1 MKYMALVLSSC
12 FLIACGGGG
21 GGGGGS
27 GGSEG
32 SGGASASA
40 LAAVSLAK
48 YAGAWSFCYGHD
60 QETLTIADAG
70 NGGYS
75 TTLTQK
81 VFAGDRCADPVVATG
96 SYGQP
101 MTTMVGI
108 RTVPNAIIAMIGGTV
123 VDTVD
128 LVTVKAATA
137 HFAWTDSSG
146 LPLGAYDGVTTTATF
161 AYSGDSVTLTRHA
174 VNGETTQ
181 GALLLRKGTMYTLQS
196 DAGSTTH
203 FSVTGQYTQ

>member
-27 GGSEG
+27 GGSGG

-40 LAAVSLAK
+40 LAAISLAK

-60 QETLTIADAG
+60 QETLTIANAG
-70 NGGYS
+70 NGSYS
-75 TTLTQK
+75 TTLTQD
-81 VFAGDRCADPVVATG
+81 VFADDGCKGAVVATG

-101 MTTMVGI
+101 MTTMAGI
-108 RTVPNAIIAMIGGTV
+108 RSVPNAVIAMNGGTV

-128 LVTVKAATA
+128 LVTVTA
-137 HFAWTDSSG
+137 GTAPFTWSGSG
-146 LPLGAYDGVTTTATF
+146 LTSYSISNGVTTATIAF
-161 AYSGDSVTLTRHA
+161 NNGSVTLTRNA

-181 GALLLRKGTMYTLQS
+181 GALLLRNNVMYTLRPV
-196 DAGSTTH
+196 AGSATN
-203 FSVTGQYTQ
+203 FSVTGQYTK